1 MAITPKDPGTLRFV
15 EGAIVSGKL
24 KGHGRHVEGEQIK
37 AEIPLEAVTVQHLLG
52 KAAEDRSFTTTTYRV
67 GDHVLAFANVSQK
80 GLPRDYI
87 VESIV
92 TERRKKSGTIAALA
106 QLQGIDTDGQVNDE
120 RWRRELAQPSA
131 PSSKR
136 ERSPSPS
143 TETLQLAN
151 HRQQKRHIKVQAADL
166 DGDSSLTEL
175 SSDMDCDSDQF
186 FSEVLADALELSGIE
201 SPKKSKKSKTSKKAK
216 KSTTQNVFQPLET
229 SLEQM
234 DQDAITIEFKPP
246 LSNLH
251 LFKDDFQ

>member
-1 MAITPKDPGTLRFV
+1 MAITPKDPGILRFV

-67 GDHVLAFANVSQK
+67 GDHVLAFADVSQK

-106 QLQGIDTDGQVNDE
+106 QLQGIDMDGQVNDE

-151 HRQQKRHIKVQAADL
+151 RRQQKRHIKVQAADL

-186 FSEVLADALELSGIE
+186 FSEVLADALELSGIA

-216 KSTTQNVFQPLET
+216 NSTTQNVFQPLET